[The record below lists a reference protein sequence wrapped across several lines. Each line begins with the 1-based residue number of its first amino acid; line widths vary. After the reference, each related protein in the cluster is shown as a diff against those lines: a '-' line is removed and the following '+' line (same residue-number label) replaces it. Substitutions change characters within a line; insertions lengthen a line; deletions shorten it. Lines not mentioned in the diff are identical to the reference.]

1 MSPLWLSVNEFC
13 FRERENMINSREDY
27 LYYLNSDK
35 KSLGIKRK
43 RPRIFGD
50 EIWKFERLLRKMEY
64 YINCKRSIVWKPFF
78 WLMRLR
84 FHRLSMILSFEI
96 PFNVVGPGISLAHKG
111 ILVSP
116 GAKIGKNCRIHD
128 GVNIGTEAGY
138 DYRAPI
144 IGDNVYIG
152 PGVKM
157 YGKIEIA
164 SGITIGAN
172 AVVNKSFTEPNIS
185 IAGVPAIKISSRGSK
200 GLMFTGA
207 D

>member
-1 MSPLWLSVNEFC
+1 
-13 FRERENMINSREDY
+13 MINSKEDY
-27 LYYLNSDK
+27 INYLNADK

-43 RPRIFGD
+43 RPIIFRD
-50 EIWKFERLLRKMEY
+50 EIWKFERLMRKIEY
-64 YINCKRSIVWKPFF
+64 YMNCKKSFVWKPFYLF
-78 WLMRLR
+78 LR
-84 FHRLSMILSFEI
+84 WKYHRLSIRLSFEI
-96 PFNVVGPGISLAHKG
+96 PLNVIGPGVSLAHRG
-111 ILVSP
+111 IIVSP
-116 GAKIGKNCRIHD
+116 GAKIGKNCRIHN

-164 SGITIGAN
+164 NGIAIGAN
-172 AVVNKSFTEPNIS
+172 AVVNKSFTEPNIT
-185 IAGVPAIKISSRGSK
+185 IAGVPAVKISSKGSM
-200 GLMFTGA
+200 GIIIIGA

>member
-1 MSPLWLSVNEFC
+1 
-13 FRERENMINSREDY
+13 MINSKEDY
-27 LYYLNSDK
+27 INYLNADK

-43 RPRIFGD
+43 RPIIFRD
-50 EIWKFERLLRKMEY
+50 EIWKFERLMRKIEY
-64 YINCKRSIVWKPFF
+64 YMNCKKSFVWKPFYLF
-78 WLMRLR
+78 LR
-84 FHRLSMILSFEI
+84 WKYHRLSIRLSFEI
-96 PFNVVGPGISLAHKG
+96 PLNVIGPGVSLAHRG
-111 ILVSP
+111 IIISP
-116 GAKIGKNCRIHD
+116 GAKIGKNCRIHN

-164 SGITIGAN
+164 NGIAIGAN
-172 AVVNKSFTEPNIS
+172 AVVNKSFTEPNIT
-185 IAGVPAIKISSRGSK
+185 IAGVPAVKISSKGSM
-200 GLMFTGA
+200 GIIITGA

>member
-1 MSPLWLSVNEFC
+1 
-13 FRERENMINSREDY
+13 MINSKEDY
-27 LYYLNSDK
+27 LYYLNADK
-35 KSLGIKRK
+35 KGLGIKRK
-43 RPRIFGD
+43 RPKIFGD
-50 EIWKFERLLRKMEY
+50 EIWKFQRLMRKIEY
-64 YINCKRSIVWKPFF
+64 YINCRKSIVWKPFYLF
-78 WLMRLR
+78 LR
-84 FHRLSMILSFEI
+84 WKYHWLSMRLSFEI
-96 PFNVVGPGISLAHKG
+96 PFNVIGPGMSLAHKG

-116 GAKIGKNCRIHD
+116 GARIGKNCRIHD

-138 DYRAPI
+138 EYKAPI

-164 SGITIGAN
+164 NGIAIGAN

-185 IAGVPAIKISSRGSK
+185 IAGVPAVKISSKGSR
-200 GLMFTGA
+200 GLMITGA